1 MTREEFEARMG
12 NTVTPEAWGGI
23 CELYFNSTDIAGWD
37 AFIDD
42 YKLHGT
48 SKILACIWRR
58 FQLKRDVEALNKFKV
73 LAAAEKLLFI
83 ADDANDSDAYQKAVE
98 LVGIPYIAKFKIEN
112 GIRLNEAEKT
122 YILEHLK

>member
-12 NTVTPEAWGGI
+12 NTVTPEAWEGI
-23 CELYFNSTDIAGWD
+23 CELYFNSTDIDGWD

-58 FQLKRDVEALNKFKV
+58 FQLNRDVEEINKKKV
-73 LAAAEKLLFI
+73 QAAAEKLVFL
-83 ADDANDSDAYQKAVE
+83 ADDAHDPDAYQAAIE